1 MISKVQIS
9 SVILLGAIIWGVL
22 LLFDGVVVSIS
33 WLNPFSKVVGLLMI
47 GIGAFDRFLWRLSIF
62 QGWLVTKPNLSGTW
76 IAEFQSDW
84 IDPSIGDKSAPS
96 TAYMA
101 IRQTY
106 SDIRLRLMTEESFS
120 VVLSATI
127 IQLPDGSYH
136 LSAVYRNEPKISV
149 RDRSPIH
156 NGSLLLN
163 IPDKSPAQIS
173 GYYWTDRQTRGEINL
188 KGRQK
193 KVVNNLDQAISLFKD
208 NESS

>member
-1 MISKVQIS
+1 MIRKVQLS
-9 SVILLGAIIWGVL
+9 SVILLGAIIWGAL
-22 LLFDGVVVSIS
+22 LLLDGVVVSIS

-47 GIGAFDRFLWRLSIF
+47 IIGAFDRFLWRLSIL
-62 QGWLVTKPNLSGTW
+62 QGWLVKKPIISGTW
-76 IAEFQSDW
+76 YTESQSDW
-84 IDPSIGDKSAPS
+84 IDPATENISAPS
-96 TAYMA
+96 IAYMA

-127 IQLPDGSYH
+127 LQLPDDSYR
-136 LSAVYRNEPKISV
+136 LSAVYRNESKISV

-163 IPDKSPAQIS
+163 INEKKPSRIS
-173 GYYWTDRQTRGEINL
+173 GYYWTDRKTRGEIIL
-188 KGRQK
+188 KCRQK
-193 KVVNNLDQAISLFKD
+193 KVVNDFDEAKALFKD